1 MRKFKQVKEKK
12 VTYPIEEW
20 KEVERRASALSM
32 KTGTFIRQISVNG
45 KITYYNLQNV
55 SRLMTALRIIGG
67 NINQIAKKAN
77 ETNSIYAG
85 DINTLKGEY
94 QNLCHIL
101 LITHTYKTNINHIS
115 PCIKSRYCE
124 IVAIPWLII
133 FSF

>member
-55 SRLMTALRIIGG
+55 SYLMTALRIIGG

-85 DINTLKGEY
+85 DINTMKGEY
-94 QNLCHIL
+94 ENLCHIL
-101 LITHTYKTNINHIS
+101 PITHTYKTNINHIS

-124 IVAIPWLII
+124 IVAIP
-133 FSF
+133 

>member
-1 MRKFKQVKEKK
+1 MRKYKQVKEKK

-55 SRLMTALRIIGG
+55 SPLMNALRIIGG

-94 QNLCHIL
+94 ENLCHML
-101 LITHTYKTNINHIS
+101 NQFLSTLPST
-115 PCIKSRYCE
+115 E
-124 IVAIPWLII
+124 V
-133 FSF
+133 

>member
-1 MRKFKQVKEKK
+1 MRRFKQVKEKK

-55 SRLMTALRIIGG
+55 SHLMTALRIIGG

-94 QNLCHIL
+94 ENLC
-101 LITHTYKTNINHIS
+101 LISPKTHTYKTNINHIS
-115 PCIKSRYCE
+115 PCKKSRYCE
-124 IVAIPWLII
+124 IVAIP
-133 FSF
+133 

>member
-67 NINQIAKKAN
+67 NINQIAKKQMKPTAFMP
-77 ETNSIYAG
+77 G
-85 DINTLKGEY
+85 
-94 QNLCHIL
+94 IL
-101 LITHTYKTNINHIS
+101 I
-115 PCIKSRYCE
+115 R
-124 IVAIPWLII
+124 
-133 FSF
+133 